1 MENLRFSCLNNNF
14 QQNKMKTIVVSA
26 VNLNIGGTLTILRE
40 CLSYLSSLAKG
51 GDYRIVALV
60 HKKEL
65 ALYDNI
71 EYIEIPWSKKRW
83 TNRLW
88 CEYVTMRKIS
98 KELAPITLWL
108 SLHDTTPNVIAE
120 KQAVYCHN
128 PFPFFKWRWKDLLY
142 NYKIVLFAWFSYFIY
157 RINIKK
163 NDYVIVQQEWIRKAF
178 EKMLPI
184 SRSKI
189 IVAPP
194 KNEAVIQ
201 SHNPQEKKGTFTFLY
216 ASSPNVHKNFEQIC
230 RASQLLEATI
240 GKAKFKV
247 VLTVKG
253 TENMYAQWLHEQ
265 WGNVDSIV
273 FHGFM
278 DKKTLYQHYATAD
291 CLIFPSRIET
301 WGLPI
306 SEYAPY
312 NKPMLLADLP
322 YAYETAAGSRHTAF
336 YNPEKP
342 EELKVMMQRLIDG
355 DTSFLKE
362 VEKQDLEEPKAENW
376 RALFEQLTKSSGSC

>member
-1 MENLRFSCLNNNF
+1 
-14 QQNKMKTIVVSA
+14 MKTIVVSA
-26 VNLNIGGTLTILRE
+26 VNLNVGGTLTILQE
-40 CLSYLSSLAKG
+40 CLSYLSTMAKNKG
-51 GDYRIVALV
+51 YRIVALV

-65 ALYDNI
+65 ALYANI

-98 KELAPITLWL
+98 KQLAPISLWL

-120 KQAVYCHN
+120 RQVVYCHN
-128 PFPFFKWRWKDLLY
+128 PFPFFRWRWKDIIY

-178 EKMLPI
+178 EEMLPI

-194 KNEAVIQ
+194 KSTFIKPIQ
-201 SHNPQEKKGTFTFLY
+201 AQKDRDNIYTFFF
-216 ASSPNVHKNFEQIC
+216 ASSPNIHKNFELIC
-230 RASQLLEATI
+230 QAAQLLEEAI
-240 GKAKFKV
+240 GKGRFRV

-253 TENMYAQWLHEQ
+253 TENSYAQWLHKQ
-265 WGNVDSIV
+265 WGEVDSIV

-278 DKKTLYQHYATAD
+278 EKETLYNHYAMAD

-306 SEYAPY
+306 SEYAQY
-312 NKPMLLADLP
+312 DKPILLADLP
-322 YAYETAAGSRHTAF
+322 YAYETAAGSQQVAF
-336 YNPEKP
+336 FNPENP
-342 EELKVMMQRLIDG
+342 NELKGMMQRLIEG
-355 DTSFLKE
+355 DTCFLE
-362 VEKQDLEEPKAENW
+362 TVEKKEIEEPKAESW
-376 RALFEQLTKSSGSC
+376 KILFQRLMGTARG